1 MRATLTCIAIGLG
14 MLGNACAATLQNGQL
29 NACGKNYAIPAAL
42 QTEAVLTATASDIE
56 KGNFELAYKYIADT
70 LESSLSETEIY
81 TKDIQILITHI
92 RTAQLLESGVF
103 NVKHTARKNS
113 ETFFHSHDTDEFS
126 YSCEFLPPSFTKM
139 AAASFATQRVIQQ
152 QATAKLGQLAQTIDK
167 QSIAYEALL
176 KNGLAMW
183 PWELFLNGKRLGS
196 KDSDPIFLTQW
207 IFMRPTAGIEINTR
221 NRATANFDVSVGI
234 EPIGFVHYSDQTYKD
249 WWGASLLATS
259 TTQAGIGIG
268 GLLRWNNYV
277 LGMTRHESNTVGT
290 PSSNFLFI
298 GIELYDYANK
308 KRGEM
313 SQWTDVQQRKLENL
327 SNP

>member
-1 MRATLTCIAIGLG
+1 MRATLTCFAIGVG

-29 NACGKNYAIPAAL
+29 NACGKNYDIPAAL
-42 QTEAVLTATASDIE
+42 QTVAVLTATASDIE
-56 KGNFELAYKYIADT
+56 KGNFGLAYKYIADT
-70 LESSLSETEIY
+70 LESSLSETEIK
-81 TKDIQILITHI
+81 TKDIQILITNI
-92 RTAQLLESGVF
+92 RKAPLLDSAVF
-103 NVKHTARKNS
+103 NVKHKARDSS
-113 ETFFHSHDTDEFS
+113 ETFFHTHESDEFS
-126 YSCEFLPPSFTKM
+126 YSCALLPPSFTKM
-139 AAASFATQRVIQQ
+139 AAASLATQWIPRPQETGMLEQ
-152 QATAKLGQLAQTIDK
+152 RAQSIVK
-167 QSIAYEALL
+167 QSIAHEALL

-183 PWELFLNGKRLGS
+183 PWELWLNGERLGS
-196 KDSDPIFLTQW
+196 KDSDPLFLTQW

-221 NRATANFDVSVGI
+221 NRASANFDVSVGI

-249 WWGASLLATS
+249 WWGASFLATS

-313 SQWTDVQQRKLENL
+313 TQWADVQQRKLENL
-327 SNP
+327 STP